1 MPIIEA
7 IKAYPVYQKI
17 LEHFKDHHYL
27 TRADLEQFE
36 GEEYQ
41 AETRRGIVELEGGSS
56 TDKPGGW
63 DQGGQKP

>member
-36 GEEYQ
+36 GEAYQ
-41 AETRRGIVELEGGSS
+41 DEVRRNLLEDEGAPALDVNI
-56 TDKPGGW
+56 DKGE
-63 DQGGQKP
+63 